1 MVLHGAGE
9 QAGGGQVEAIGRAGE
24 AARHQVR
31 AQHWGLGVAGR
42 RWDRPRRRGSGEVGC
57 RRDEDLPAVWVPR
70 MSIGVS
76 WMPR

>member
-9 QAGGGQVEAIGRAGE
+9 QAGGGRVEAIGRVSE
-24 AARHQVR
+24 VARRRVR
-31 AQHWGLGVAGR
+31 RGPGVAGR
-42 RWDRPRRRGSGEVGC
+42 RQDRPRRRGSGEVGR